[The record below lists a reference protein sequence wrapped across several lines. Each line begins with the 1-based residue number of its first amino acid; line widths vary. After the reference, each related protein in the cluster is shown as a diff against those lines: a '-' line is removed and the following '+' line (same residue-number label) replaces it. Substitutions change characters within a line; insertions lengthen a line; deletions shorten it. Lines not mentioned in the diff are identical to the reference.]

1 MNDTPNSRASAHDL
15 DLVALAAAGDRRAFG
30 ELVRRHGSAVRGLL
44 RRMGADHS
52 LSDDIAQDAFLA
64 AFEQIAEFRGEGA
77 FQGWV
82 KRIAARLYVKR
93 WRRDSR
99 VDVMAE
105 PPEQDADLVT
115 DVSGAADRI
124 DLDPVQAR
132 KVEHHAAVADVVLRP
147 AVAARADGMDVDLGA
162 PELVALG
169 VTAVRGEPP
178 VPHAGPDTGH
188 RGQDGHPRA
197 AVRADAVA
205 SLHRRIAVGQQLGGP
220 LVGSAPRQ

>member
-15 DLVALAAAGDRRAFG
+15 DLVALSAAGDRRAFG

-52 LSDDIAQDAFLA
+52 LADDIAQDAFLA

-105 PPEQDADLVT
+105 PPEQDADLVS
-115 DVSGAADRI
+115 DASGAADRI
-124 DLDPVQAR
+124 DLDEALRSLSPVER
-132 KVEHHAAVADVVLRP
+132 LCVSLCYGGGLSHAEAALALNTPLGTIKSHVKRGLDKLRLRMAP
-147 AVAARADGMDVDLGA
+147 GRAD
-162 PELVALG
+162 EN
-169 VTAVRGEPP
+169 RES
-178 VPHAGPDTGH
+178 
-188 RGQDGHPRA
+188 A
-197 AVRADAVA
+197 A
-205 SLHRRIAVGQQLGGP
+205 HG
-220 LVGSAPRQ
+220 